1 MKKLMMVA
9 AIIMITASCSMA
21 QEPQYTVK
29 GISADNGKKVSLVD
43 YLSQKEISSV
53 TIKDGKFEFT
63 GIADQNALL
72 GVMKEESGWT
82 TIFFNDGTPVTIDLD
97 KKTLKG
103 SELNEKLTALDL
115 ESGKYGDEIKKIGQ
129 QFAAMSPAEQKEKT
143 PELEAQVMKIYG
155 EYQQFLT
162 TLIKENRDNLIPVAF
177 MRDAMQLLE
186 GDDLKEMMNPA
197 YAYNQHPLA
206 KKYAE
211 AYKKQLADEEAKNAI
226 IGQQFI
232 DLEEADVK
240 GKKHKLS
247 EYVGKGKWVLIDF
260 WASWCGPCRAEM
272 PNVVA
277 NYNKYHSKGFEVVGL
292 SFDDDKDDWVQAIK
306 DLQMPWVHLSDLKG
320 WETVASEVYNI
331 KAIPA
336 SLLVDPTGK
345 IVARDLR
352 GEKLGKKLQ
361 EIFGE

>member
-1 MKKLMMVA
+1 
-9 AIIMITASCSMA
+9 
-21 QEPQYTVK
+21 
-29 GISADNGKKVSLVD
+29 
-43 YLSQKEISSV
+43 
-53 TIKDGKFEFT
+53 
-63 GIADQNALL
+63 
-72 GVMKEESGWT
+72 MKEESEWT

-162 TLIKENRDNLIPVAF
+162 TLFKENRDNLIPVAF
-177 MRDAMQLLE
+177 MREAMQLLE

-277 NYNKYHSKGFEVVGL
+277 NYNKYHSKGFDIVGV
-292 SFDDDKDDWVQAIK
+292 SFDQQQKAWEKAVK
-306 DLQMPWVHLSDLKG
+306 DLNTPWHHISDLKG
-320 WETVASEVYNI
+320 WKCAASAIYGVSS
-331 KAIPA
+331 IPA
-336 SLLVDPTGK
+336 SLLIGPDGK
-345 IVARDLR
+345 IVATNLR
-352 GEKLGKKLQ
+352 GEKLEETLSKIYGK
-361 EIFGE
+361 

>member
-29 GISADNGKKVSLVD
+29 GTSADNGKMVILLD
-43 YLSQKEISSV
+43 YLTEKDISKV
-53 TIKDGKFEFT
+53 EIKDGKFEFT
-63 GIADQNALL
+63 GVADKNALL
-72 GVMKEESGWT
+72 GVAKEDKEWI

-129 QFAAMSPAEQKEKT
+129 QFAAMSPAEQKEKA

-162 TLIKENRDNLIPVAF
+162 TLFKENRDNLIPVAF
-177 MRDAMQLLE
+177 MREAMQLLE

-240 GKKHKLS
+240 GKNHKLS

-277 NYNKYHSKGFEVVGL
+277 NYNKYHSKGFDIVGL
-292 SFDDDKDDWVQAIK
+292 SFDDDKADWVQAIK

-320 WETVASEVYNI
+320 WESVAAQVYEI
-331 KAIPA
+331 RGIPA
-336 SLLVDPTGK
+336 SLLIDPTGK

>member
-21 QEPQYTVK
+21 QETQYTVK
-29 GISADNGKKVSLVD
+29 GTSADNGKMVILLD
-43 YLSQKEISSV
+43 YLTEKDISKV
-53 TIKDGKFEFT
+53 EIKDGKFEFT
-63 GIADQNALL
+63 GVADKNALL
-72 GVMKEESGWT
+72 GVAKEDKEWIT
-82 TIFFNDGTPVTIDLD
+82 MFFNDGTPVTIDLD
-97 KKTLKG
+97 KRTLKG
-103 SELNEKLTALDL
+103 SELNEKVTAYDL
-115 ESGKYGDEIKKIGQ
+115 EAGKYGEKIQDIYKQYG
-129 QFAAMSPAEQKEKT
+129 AMSPDEQKAKA
-143 PELEAQVMKIYG
+143 PELEAQMMLIFADWQQCYLKI
-155 EYQQFLT
+155 F
-162 TLIKENRDNLIPVAF
+162 KENQDNLIPAAF
-177 MRDAMQLLE
+177 IRDAMQLFD
-186 GDDLKEMMNPA
+186 GDDLKEIMNPA
-197 YAYNQHPLA
+197 YTYNQHPVA
-206 KKYAE
+206 QKYAE
-211 AYKKQLADEEAKNAI
+211 INKKKLAEEEAKNAI
-226 IGQQFI
+226 IGQQFT
-232 DLEEADVK
+232 DLEENDIN
-240 GKKHKLS
+240 GKPHKLS

-272 PNVVA
+272 PNVVS

-306 DLQMPWVHLSDLKG
+306 DLQMPWIHLSDLKG
-320 WETVASEVYNI
+320 WETVASDVYNI